1 VYRARDLR
9 LGRDVAIKVLHADRV
24 TDDDGRRRFVQEARA
39 ASSLN
44 HPHIVT
50 IHEIT
55 SSNGTDFIV
64 MELVDGLTLDRLI
77 PSHGFSAS
85 ELLRI
90 AIPIA
95 SALAAAHSRG
105 IVHRDLKPANV
116 IVGADGTVKI
126 LDFGLA
132 KLLPRPADQN
142 ANTLTGESPLSAPGT
157 IAGTA
162 AYMSP
167 EQAAGGDTDA
177 RSDVFS
183 FGALLYELATGRRA
197 FAGRTPLDTL
207 AAVVR
212 DEPTKPSTLARGI
225 SQPLERLILRCL
237 RKDPDRRL
245 QSLADARV
253 ELEDLKNDSASDV
266 TTTTHGG
273 ALSERVR
280 RGWTPWLAALML
292 ISASVGLWRWLS
304 PKAPAPSLIQLTSEP
319 RAGMGSFSPDGTQI
333 AYASAGD
340 AEDNWDIWLRV
351 VGEAEAQRLTKDR
364 HRKVFRP
371 GHRTASRSRFSVSE
385 SESGSV
391 LLVPFP
397 WRHSSD
403 ISRRGAGAQIVG
415 FPRSVAAVLV
425 ARRPMARGSEGPCR
439 ERSPKR
445 SAASGAEAFRKPD
458 LAADMRGMI
467 RRIRCQTS
475 TFSKS
480 PNSTCRACPTERDLR
495 SSIRFSHLMS
505 SRKSSPT
512 DCGQTARRETC
523 RP

>member
-1 VYRARDLR
+1 MGEVYRARDLR

-183 FGALLYELATGRRA
+183 FGALLYEMATGRRA

-371 GHRTASRSRFSVSE
+371 GRRRQADRVSPFRSPSPGQFFSFHFPGAIHLISPVGGPVRKLSDFPARLQL
-385 SESGSV
+385 SWSPDGRWLAAAKARVGNDPPNDPLPRAPRLSGSRT
-391 LLVPFP
+391 
-397 WRHSSD
+397 WRL
-403 ISRRGAGAQIVG
+403 ICAG
-415 FPRSVAAVLV
+415 
-425 ARRPMARGSEGPCR
+425 
-439 ERSPKR
+439 
-445 SAASGAEAFRKPD
+445 
-458 LAADMRGMI
+458 
-467 RRIRCQTS
+467 
-475 TFSKS
+475 
-480 PNSTCRACPTERDLR
+480 
-495 SSIRFSHLMS
+495 
-505 SRKSSPT
+505 
-512 DCGQTARRETC
+512 
-523 RP
+523 